1 VNSSPDRKSRTTIE
15 GRHAAESRR
24 TARWQ
29 RIGKPVQSID
39 AKRRRR
45 IRQVLAAWIGIVLVA
60 AFVRACAIR
69 TGIETISVAKG
80 RSAV

>member
-1 VNSSPDRKSRTTIE
+1 MGQNRG
-15 GRHAAESRR
+15 GRRGG
-24 TARWQ
+24 Q

-45 IRQVLAAWIGIVLVA
+45 IKQVLVAWIGIVLVA

-69 TGIETISVAKG
+69 TGHWKPSPSRKDVLPYDPL
-80 RSAV
+80 RP